1 MNIKMKLRIIIPSIL
16 LVLGIILCIIGLS
29 MGAVSDYK
37 NKLELTEFE
46 ANISTTDIL
55 NLDIDV
61 ALSDISVISSN
72 DVDEFYI
79 SARNITKDFL
89 EYSTANNTLK
99 LTYDT
104 KKWYQTVLLP
114 GYWNSKGLIEI
125 YIPAKLHLKDV
136 EINAE
141 YGNSKINYLT
151 AERVYINCGSEDN
164 QIKNLNC
171 DYTEIN
177 NKKGEV
183 NAMNI
188 NSENVDLNFI
198 SGSSVFTNFVS
209 NSVIINNKR
218 NDMQISGI
226 IKGDSSI
233 QTESGDVKL
242 TLYGEVSD
250 YNFEIIDG
258 DPSLNDDEIK
268 SNKDGKYAFK
278 LKGDINIYI
287 K

>member
-1 MNIKMKLRIIIPSIL
+1 MNIKKKLRIIIPSFL
-16 LVLGIILCIIGLS
+16 LVLGIVLCIIGLS

-37 NKLELTEFE
+37 KKLELNEFE
-46 ANISTTDIL
+46 ANIPATDIF

-61 ALSDISVISSN
+61 ALSDISIISSN

-79 SARNITKDFL
+79 SAHNITKDYL
-89 EYSTANNTLK
+89 EYSTVNNTLK

-125 YIPAKLHLKDV
+125 YIPAKLQLKDV
-136 EINAE
+136 EINAD

-151 AERVYINCGSEDN
+151 AERVYIDCGSEDN

-171 DYTEIN
+171 NYTEIN
-177 NKKGEV
+177 NKKGEI

-188 NSENVDLNFI
+188 NSENVDLNFV
-198 SGSSVFTNFVS
+198 SGNSVFTNFIS
-209 NSVIINNKR
+209 NSVIIKNKR

-226 IKGDSSI
+226 IEGDSSI
-233 QTESGDVKL
+233 QTESGEVNL
-242 TLYGEVSD
+242 TLYGEISD
-250 YNFEIIDG
+250 YDFKVIDG
-258 DPSLNDDEIK
+258 DPSVNDDEIK
-268 SNKDGKYAFK
+268 SNKDGKYSFK
-278 LKGDINIYI
+278 LKGDINVFI